1 MKSYIQQEFEKIYG
15 KPADKVFFAPA
26 RVNLIG
32 EHIDYNGGL
41 VMPCALENGT
51 YLAIRKTESNSFVF
65 RSLNFPEAVHQV
77 EINSKGYTKNG
88 SLWINY
94 PLGCIDY
101 FTRNGAKISGL
112 EFLFYGNIPNGGG
125 LSSSASIEL
134 VTSFALNS
142 LFNLGKNQVDL
153 VKISQQVENK
163 FVGVNCGIMDQFA
176 IGMGKKNHAII
187 LDCQSLEYSYTPF
200 VLEQDTLLIINT
212 NKERKLAESKY
223 NERRATCEAALEI
236 FNKTEKF
243 KDLCSVP
250 MEYFEQHKH
259 MLTDEMQQRVK
270 HVISENLRVKE
281 SEKALK
287 SGDIQRFGQLMS
299 ASHKSLMEDYEVTGK
314 ELDTIYL
321 ESVDFEGI
329 TGVRMTGA
337 GFGGCAIA
345 LVKNDRVE
353 AYKKHIIE
361 IYTEKI
367 GYAPSIYEVGIGDG
381 TREI

>member
-1 MKSYIQQEFEKIYG
+1 MKAYIQEEFEKIYSNA
-15 KPADKVFFAPA
+15 PERVFFAPA

-41 VMPCALENGT
+41 VMPCALGNGT
-51 YLAIRKTESNSFVF
+51 YLAVRKTADNTFTF
-65 RSLNFPEAVHQV
+65 RSLNFPENVHKIPV
-77 EINSKGYTKNG
+77 NASGYTKEG

-101 FTRNGAKISGL
+101 FVREGKTISGL

-142 LFNLGKNQVDL
+142 LFNLGKNQVEL

-176 IGMGKKNHAII
+176 IGMGKKDHAII
-187 LDCQSLEYSYTPF
+187 LDCQTLEYSYTPF
-200 VLEQDTLLIINT
+200 VLKDDTLLIINT
-212 NKERKLAESKY
+212 NKERKLADSKY

-236 FNKTEKF
+236 FNKNGNF
-243 KDLCSVP
+243 KDLCSIP
-250 MEYFEQHKH
+250 ADYFEANKH
-259 MLTDEMQQRVK
+259 LLTEEMQKRVK
-270 HVISENLRVKE
+270 HVIYENLRVKE

-287 SGDIQRFGQLMS
+287 SGDIETFGKLMS

-321 ESVDFEGI
+321 ESIDFEGV

-345 LVKNDRVE
+345 LVKNNRVD
-353 AYKKHIIE
+353 AYKKHIE
-361 IYTEKI
+361 KAYTDKI
-367 GYAPSIYEVGIGDG
+367 GYAPSIYNVSIGDG